1 MPLKNFGFLLLSF
14 LYLADLP
21 AQDTTSGSIVDAQT
35 GAPIAYANIGIVG
48 QGVGT
53 VSDDEGNFKLRLREN
68 YDDQPLRVSILGYA
82 SFDGKVSQFKKL
94 VRQNKVIK
102 LEPLSYDL
110 QEIVVAP
117 AFSKTKRFG
126 NRAVSKKLTDGFRGD
141 LLGREGGIIVK
152 LGERYRPGVITKFRV
167 FIVSNPYKEIKFRVN
182 FYKLEG
188 GLPGEPLSRKSII
201 ISSKIKSGVFEANLE
216 DYNVV
221 VDDDFAMTLEW
232 IEDFTLAGQYR
243 MGGLRFAM
251 QRFGPKCVFRY
262 ASQDDW
268 DAYSGLLAPSP
279 CMNVT
284 IGYD

>member
-1 MPLKNFGFLLLSF
+1 MKARLLFFSLI
-14 LYLADLP
+14 LTITLT
-21 AQDTTSGSIVDAQT
+21 AQDDISGSIIDAKT
-35 GAPIAYANIGIVG
+35 GEAIAYANIGIVG
-48 QGVGT
+48 QGIGT
-53 VSDDEGNFKLRLREN
+53 VSDDEGNFQLRLRER
-68 YDDQPLRVSILGYA
+68 YDDQALRVSILGYA

-126 NRAVSKKLTDGFRGD
+126 NRAESKKLTDGFDGD
-141 LLGREGGIIVK
+141 LLGREGGIVVK
-152 LGERYRPGVITKFRV
+152 LGERYRPGVITKFRAFV
-167 FIVSNPYKEIKFRVN
+167 VSNPYKEIKFRLN
-182 FYKLEG
+182 FYKLRN
-188 GLPGEPLSRKSII
+188 GLPAEPLSRKSII
-201 ISSKIKSGVFEANLE
+201 ITSKIKNGVLEANLE
-216 DYNVV
+216 DYNIV

-232 IEDFTLAGQYR
+232 IEDFELEGQYR

-251 QRFGPKCVFRY
+251 RRFGPKCVFRY
-262 ASQDDW
+262 ASQDNW

-284 IGYD
+284 IGYN

>member
-1 MPLKNFGFLLLSF
+1 MPRPLLLFFLLLTTT
-14 LYLADLP
+14 LP
-21 AQDTTSGSIVDAQT
+21 AQEVISGTILDAKT
-35 GAPIAYANIGIVG
+35 GSPIAYANIGVVG

-53 VSDDEGNFKLRLREN
+53 VSDDAGDFQLRLRDR

-94 VRQNKVIK
+94 VRKNKVIK

-110 QEIVVAP
+110 QEVVVAP

-126 NRAVSKKLTDGFRGD
+126 NRAKEKKLTDGFEGD
-141 LLGREGGIIVK
+141 LLGREGGIVVK
-152 LGERYRPGVITKFRV
+152 LGERYRPGVITKFRAY
-167 FIVSNPYKEIKFRVN
+167 IVYNPYDELKFRVN
-182 FYKLEG
+182 FYKLKN

-201 ISSKIKSGVFEANLE
+201 VTTKIKSGVLEASLE

-221 VDDDFAMTLEW
+221 VEDDFAMTLEW
-232 IEDFTLAGQYR
+232 IEDFGDDSFSMR
-243 MGGLRFAM
+243 GLRFAM
-251 QRFGPKCVFRY
+251 RRFGPKCVFRY

-268 DAYSGLLAPSP
+268 EAYSGLLAPSP